1 MAHKLAHSPPVTH
14 PHFLIHLQGGT
25 GWGTVVRTEA
35 ELVKAIEQARGH
47 DGVCLIECMLDR
59 DDCTKE
65 LLEWGTRVAAAN
77 GRKHKEF

>member
-1 MAHKLAHSPPVTH
+1 MI
-14 PHFLIHLQGGT
+14 IHLQGGN
-25 GWGTVVRTEA
+25 GWSTVVKTEN
-35 ELVKAIEQARGH
+35 ELIQAVEYAKTH

-77 GRKHKEF
+77 GRKYVEA